1 MSNKQFIEVILLMR
15 QMSFPMKQRN
25 NKYDIE
31 INEQIVKQ
39 QNGKSI
45 IKSRN
50 NKQGYLYDNN

>member
-1 MSNKQFIEVILLMR
+1 MR

-45 IKSRN
+45 IKEIT
-50 NKQGYLYDNN
+50 NKDIYMIITNPL

>member
-31 INEQIVKQ
+31 INE
-39 QNGKSI
+39 
-45 IKSRN
+45 
-50 NKQGYLYDNN
+50 

>member
-1 MSNKQFIEVILLMR
+1 MR
-15 QMSFPMKQRN
+15 QMRFPMKQRN
-25 NKYDIE
+25 NEYDIE